1 MLMKRKGQTALE
13 YMLMLVVVLALLV
26 IVIWMTNV
34 IVGVGSIV
42 GSVVGDV
49 RTQVVAWLMT

>member
-1 MLMKRKGQTALE
+1 MKRKGQTALE